1 MDKPIVPNADPTPAE
16 ILDAQGA
23 QAGAVLQYGQSAF
36 PTTDDPRWNGAPDTF
51 RPPNP
56 VVSKVTRP
64 PPPPIDDPAQL
75 GDIATVHAPRMEA
88 DLHGLTPGEVRLA
101 AKHVLDTGTLREGS
115 TAMNPAGL
123 LKQQQAGVINRY
135 AGAIS
140 DYLSTLMNS
149 YKGDDPQQF
158 LARLRQFDPILASTV
173 ELLGTGRMAFPSG
186 FALRSPYWGSI
197 IGIANRVYPNL
208 NASTFKVRQD
218 TMRAYSVGKEAQQM
232 MGLNVTLSHLD
243 QLYALVDNMKN
254 LQLPA
259 VNWLRNA
266 IRIQGGDS
274 HALTPQLVRDFVMNE
289 MERAMRGTGGSEHDI
304 ARFEGM
310 VGNYRSPQQLH
321 DLLDNMVYM
330 LAGKMEGLAFNY
342 ARGTQIPTRPMDL
355 LMPEAQQI
363 FNSVSPPVDAN
374 LLQHLRL
381 PTNRPELAEGRTV
394 VREQRYSDGRV
405 VSKEFRIKFGRL
417 IPMASSAPEMP

>member
-1 MDKPIVPNADPTPAE
+1 
-16 ILDAQGA
+16 
-23 QAGAVLQYGQSAF
+23 
-36 PTTDDPRWNGAPDTF
+36 
-51 RPPNP
+51 
-56 VVSKVTRP
+56 
-64 PPPPIDDPAQL
+64 
-75 GDIATVHAPRMEA
+75 
-88 DLHGLTPGEVRLA
+88 
-101 AKHVLDTGTLREGS
+101 
-115 TAMNPAGL
+115 
-123 LKQQQAGVINRY
+123 
-135 AGAIS
+135 
-140 DYLSTLMNS
+140 
-149 YKGDDPQQF
+149 
-158 LARLRQFDPILASTV
+158 
-173 ELLGTGRMAFPSG
+173 
-186 FALRSPYWGSI
+186 
-197 IGIANRVYPNL
+197 
-208 NASTFKVRQD
+208 
-218 TMRAYSVGKEAQQM
+218 M

-342 ARGTQIPTRPMDL
+342 ARGTNIPTRPMDL

-363 FNSVSPPVDAN
+363 FNSVSPPVDAQV
-374 LLQHLRL
+374 LQGLRL
-381 PTNRPELAEGRTV
+381 PPNRPELAEGRGIKRTV
-394 VREQRYSDGRV
+394 IDENGVKQV
-405 VSKEFRIKFGRL
+405 KTFRIKFGRL
-417 IPMASSAPEMP
+417 IPMATGAPELP